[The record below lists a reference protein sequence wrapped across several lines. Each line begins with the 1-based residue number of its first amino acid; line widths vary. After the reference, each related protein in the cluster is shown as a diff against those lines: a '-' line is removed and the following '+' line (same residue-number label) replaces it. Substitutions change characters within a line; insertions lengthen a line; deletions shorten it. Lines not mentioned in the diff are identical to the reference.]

1 MKRREFIAGLGG
13 AAAWPLT
20 ARAQHGER
28 VRRVCVLM
36 GIPNDDSEG
45 RAEIAAL
52 RQGLAEHG
60 WIEGQTTDIAVRWP
74 GGNLELI
81 ESSAKELVQLKPDV
95 LLSRSTPATAALKR
109 ESGVIPIVFV
119 NVAEPVEQGF
129 VQSLARPGGN
139 ITGFTNF
146 ETSVGSK
153 MLQLLK
159 EIDAR
164 IVRVAVIY
172 NPNTAPFAG
181 SYVRAIGAA
190 ATSLG
195 VEIIATPV
203 QSDSD
208 IEAALTAFARQPGGG
223 LIAIPDAF
231 TAERRDLI
239 TALAERMRLPALYG
253 LLYFERSGGLAT
265 YAVDS
270 RDLMYRAADYV
281 DRILRG
287 DRPADLPVQQPTR
300 FRLTVNMRT
309 AKVLGLE
316 IPQKLLAIA
325 DEVIE

>member
-1 MKRREFIAGLGG
+1 MRRREFTAGLG
-13 AAAWPLT
+13 AAALRPF
-20 ARAQHGER
+20 AADAQQGEQI
-28 VRRVCVLM
+28 RRVGVLM
-36 GIPNDDSEG
+36 GIPNDDTEG
-45 RAEIAAL
+45 RAEMATL

-60 WIEGQTTDIAVRWP
+60 WVEGRTIDIAVRWP

-81 ESSAKELVQLKPDV
+81 ESSAKELVELKPDM
-95 LLSRSTPATAALKR
+95 LLSRSTPTTAALKR
-109 ESGVIPIVFV
+109 QSSVIPIVFV

-159 EIDAR
+159 EIDPR

-172 NPNTAPFAG
+172 NPLTAPFAG
-181 SYVRAIGAA
+181 SYMRAMGAA

-239 TALAERMRLPALYG
+239 TALAERMRLPAMYG
-253 LLYFERSGGLAT
+253 LLYFERSGGLMM

-270 RDLMYRAADYV
+270 RDLMHRAADYV

-287 DRPADLPVQQPTR
+287 SKPADLPVQFPNKFEMVVNLKTAKALG
-300 FRLTVNMRT
+300 LTVSNT
-309 AKVLGLE
+309 
-316 IPQKLLAIA
+316 LLALA